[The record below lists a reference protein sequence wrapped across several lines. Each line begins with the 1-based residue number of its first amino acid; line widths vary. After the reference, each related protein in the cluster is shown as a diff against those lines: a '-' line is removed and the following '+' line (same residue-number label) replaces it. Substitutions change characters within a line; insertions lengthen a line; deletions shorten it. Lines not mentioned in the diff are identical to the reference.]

1 MGPSDAVGGDEKS
14 SMAVVRPSMFEQIA
28 APKLRTSDRPAIIVF
43 MNQLKTYN
51 SRIQEKI
58 ALGENI
64 APIGVKTML
73 DEGMLNTICKI
84 ELETC
89 PEKVAND
96 AIEQWLNQRRMLVLS
111 DQEPIKLTQLFA
123 DLRMVFDTMDTDAS
137 VLRLFQDADKIVADN
152 GLSKIV
158 KIGKNLK
165 EVNKIIVSKLSPP
178 VLRESVEDIIRTNEP
193 ATWSANVAGS

>member
-1 MGPSDAVGGDEKS
+1 
-14 SMAVVRPSMFEQIA
+14 MAVVRPSMFEQIA
-28 APKLRTSDRPAIIVF
+28 APKPRTSDRPAIIVF
-43 MNQLKTYN
+43 MNQLETYN

-73 DEGMLNTICKI
+73 DEGMLT
-84 ELETC
+84 
-89 PEKVAND
+89 ND

-137 VLRLFQDADKIVADN
+137 VLRAA
-152 GLSKIV
+152 
-158 KIGKNLK
+158 
-165 EVNKIIVSKLSPP
+165 
-178 VLRESVEDIIRTNEP
+178 
-193 ATWSANVAGS
+193 A